1 MCLSSQQSPTW
12 CLAPVSALNTGGIVS
27 TSSSASGEV
36 ALEKLKWRRKVTA
49 ARGEERW
56 RLGQQ
61 SREE

>member
-1 MCLSSQQSPTW
+1 MSFFSTISYAVPSPSQCFKHW
-12 CLAPVSALNTGGIVS
+12 KNVS

-36 ALEKLKWRRKVTA
+36 ALEELTWRRKVTV

-61 SREE
+61 NGEE